1 MKHSIHS
8 FNKTQSTLLKFMRK
22 KRCENWLIIGLG
34 TSQLGWHPPNY
45 ETYALLNLD
54 NTLLKLAKLEKMHT

>member
-1 MKHSIHS
+1 MKHSIQS
-8 FNKTQSTLLKFMRK
+8 FNKTQSTLLKLMRK

-34 TSQLGWHPPNY
+34 RHPPNY